1 MSASHCNPSFDASL
15 SEERLREILRRCTAL
30 RLGVVGDLALDA
42 YWYADMARSTLS
54 RETPRFPRPVV
65 REAYAP
71 GAGANVAGNLRA
83 LGVGQVTVFSVLGDD
98 WRGAVLRQELAR
110 RGVVVQH
117 LVISPARSTTAYVKP
132 ILMGYDSQQEDA
144 RLDFENVEPL
154 SPALEEALVRAIVQ
168 HLPELDALI
177 VADQL
182 DTNGVITGRVR
193 EELNALAA
201 RYPGKTC
208 VADSRRRIGLFRHMA
223 LKPNSMEALAALYP
237 DRDLQAIG
245 CQGAV
250 GRQELAEV
258 GQALSQR
265 SGRPVFITLG
275 QDGALVCAENQQHHL
290 PAAPVRPPLDPVGA
304 GDAFVAALA
313 AALAAGATPWEAGT
327 LANLAAA
334 VTVEK
339 LNQTGTASPEEILAR
354 HDLAQAKEHTS

>member
-1 MSASHCNPSFDASL
+1 LEIEDWRLADL
-15 SEERLREILRRCTAL
+15 SRERLQEILRACARL
-30 RLGVVGDLALDA
+30 RIGVAGDLALDV

-65 REAYAP
+65 REVYAP
-71 GAGANVAGNLRA
+71 GAGANVADNLQA
-83 LGVGQVTVFSVLGDD
+83 LGVSQVTVFSVLGDD

-110 RGVVVQH
+110 RGVAVQH

-168 HLPELDALI
+168 HLPGLDALI

-193 EELNALAA
+193 EELNELAA
-201 RYPGKTC
+201 RYPGKPF
-208 VADSRRRIGLFRHMA
+208 VADSRQRIGLFRHMA
-223 LKPNSMEALAALYP
+223 LKPNRMEALAALYP
-237 DRDLQAIG
+237 DRDPQA
-245 CQGAV
+245 V
-250 GRQELAEV
+250 SRQELAEI

-275 QDGALVCAENQQHHL
+275 EHGALVCAESQQRYL

-313 AALAAGATPWEAGT
+313 AALAAGATPWEAGAV
-327 LANLAAA
+327 ANLAAA
-334 VTVEK
+334 ATVEK

>member
-1 MSASHCNPSFDASL
+1 L
-15 SEERLREILRRCTAL
+15 QEILCACA
-30 RLGVVGDLALDA
+30 RLHVGVAGDLALDA
-42 YWYADMARSTLS
+42 YWYADMDRSTLS

-65 REAYAP
+65 REVYAP

-83 LGVGQVTVFSVLGDD
+83 LGIGQVTVFSVLGDD
-98 WRGAVLRQELAR
+98 WRGATLRRELAG
-110 RGVVVQH
+110 RGIAVEH
-117 LVISPARSTTAYVKP
+117 LIVSPARSTTAYVKP

-168 HLPELDALI
+168 HLPGLDALI

-182 DTNGVITGRVR
+182 DTNGVITNRVR
-193 EELNALAA
+193 EELNELAT
-201 RYPGKTC
+201 RYPGKPF

-223 LKPNSMEALAALYP
+223 LKPNRMEALAALYP
-237 DRDLQAIG
+237 DRDPQ
-245 CQGAV
+245 AV
-250 GRQELAEV
+250 GRQELAEI

-275 QDGALVCAENQQHHL
+275 EHGALVCAENQQRHL
-290 PAAPVRPPLDPVGA
+290 PAAPVHPPLDPVGA

-339 LNQTGTASPEEILAR
+339 LNQTGTASPQEVLAR
-354 HDLAQAKEHTS
+354 YALAQAKERTP

>member
-15 SEERLREILRRCTAL
+15 SKERLKEILRRCTAL

-42 YWYADMARSTLS
+42 YWYADMARSSLS

-71 GAGANVAGNLRA
+71 GAGANVACNLQA

-98 WRGAVLRQELAR
+98 WRGTVLRQELAR
-110 RGVVVQH
+110 RGVAAQH

-144 RLDFENVEPL
+144 RLDFENPVPL
-154 SPALEEALVRAIVQ
+154 SPALEKALVRAIVQ
-168 HLPELDALI
+168 HLPELGAL
-177 VADQL
+177 VVTDQL

-193 EELNALAA
+193 EELNELAA
-201 RYPGKTC
+201 RYPGKPC
-208 VADSRRRIGLFRHMA
+208 VADSRRHIGLFRHMA
-223 LKPNSMEALAALYP
+223 LKPNRTEALAALYP
-237 DRDLQAIG
+237 DRDPQA
-245 CQGAV
+245 V
-250 GRQELAEV
+250 SRQELAEI
-258 GQALSQR
+258 GRALSQR

-275 QDGALVCAENQQHHL
+275 EHGALVCAESQQRHL
-290 PAAPVRPPLDPVGA
+290 PAAPVHPPLDPVGA
-304 GDAFVAALA
+304 GDAFVAALT
-313 AALAAGATPWEAGT
+313 AALAAGATPCEAGM

-354 HDLAQAKEHTS
+354 HDLVQAGVKREA

>member
-1 MSASHCNPSFDASL
+1 MNASHCNPSFDASL
-15 SEERLREILRRCTAL
+15 SKERLREILRRCTAL
-30 RLGVVGDLALDA
+30 RLGVVGDLALDV
-42 YWYADMARSTLS
+42 YWYADMARSILS

-71 GAGANVAGNLRA
+71 GAGANVAHNLKA
-83 LGVGQVTVFSVLGDD
+83 LGVDQVTVFSVLGDD
-98 WRGAVLRQELAR
+98 WRGVVLRQELAR
-110 RGVVVQH
+110 CGVVVQH
-117 LVISPARSTTAYVKP
+117 LVISPTRSTTAYVKP

-144 RLDFENVEPL
+144 RLDFENAEPL
-154 SPALEEALVRAIVQ
+154 SPALEDALIRAVRQ
-168 HLPELDALI
+168 HLPGLDALL

-182 DTNGVITGRVR
+182 DVNGAITGCVR
-193 EELNALAA
+193 EELNELAA
-201 RYPGKTC
+201 RYPGKPC

-223 LKPNSMEALAALYP
+223 LKPNSMEALAAVYP
-237 DRDLQAIG
+237 DCAPQS
-245 CQGAV
+245 V
-250 GRQELAEV
+250 SRQELARI

-275 QDGALVCAENQQHHL
+275 EHGALVCAESQQRHL

-313 AALAAGATPWEAGT
+313 AALAADATPWEAGA

-339 LNQTGTASPEEILAR
+339 LNQTSTASPDEILAR
-354 HDLAQAKEHTS
+354 YDLVQAGVKREA

>member
-15 SEERLREILRRCTAL
+15 SKERLREILRRCTAL
-30 RLGVVGDLALDA
+30 RLGVVGDLALDV
-42 YWYADMARSTLS
+42 YWYADMARSILS

-71 GAGANVAGNLRA
+71 GAGANVAHNLKA
-83 LGVGQVTVFSVLGDD
+83 LGVDQVTVFSVLGDD
-98 WRGAVLRQELAR
+98 WRGVVLRQELAR
-110 RGVVVQH
+110 CGVVVQH
-117 LVISPARSTTAYVKP
+117 LVISPARCTTAYVKP

-144 RLDFENVEPL
+144 RLDFENAEPL
-154 SPALEEALVRAIVQ
+154 SPALEDALIRAVRQ
-168 HLPELDALI
+168 HLPGLDALL

-182 DTNGVITGRVR
+182 DVNGVITDRLR
-193 EELNALAA
+193 EALNGLAGQ
-201 RYPGKTC
+201 YPGKPF

-223 LKPNSMEALAALYP
+223 LKPNRVEAVAAVYP
-237 DRDLQAIG
+237 GRDLQS
-245 CQGAV
+245 V
-250 GRQELAEV
+250 SPQELAQI

-265 SGRPVFITLG
+265 SGRPAFVTLG
-275 QDGALVCAENQQHHL
+275 EDGVLVCAEGLERHL

-304 GDAFVAALA
+304 GDTFVAALA
-313 AALAAGATPWEAGT
+313 AALAAGATPCEAGI

-354 HDLAQAKEHTS
+354 HDLVQAGVKREA